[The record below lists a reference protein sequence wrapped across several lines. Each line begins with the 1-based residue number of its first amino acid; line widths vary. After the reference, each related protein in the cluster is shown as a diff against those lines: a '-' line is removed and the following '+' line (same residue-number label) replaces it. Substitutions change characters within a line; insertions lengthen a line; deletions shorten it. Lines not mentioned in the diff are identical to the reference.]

1 MSDQHI
7 SSAFDRD
14 LEAVQAMIMRMGG
27 LAEQAILD
35 GVRALAERDTDL
47 AETVRRGDRALDL
60 LEQQIQDEAAR
71 VIALR
76 SPVSVDLRMVLTVM
90 RLASGL
96 ERVGDYAKNIAK
108 RTTVLAGARPIEGT
122 DIMLRRM
129 AAEVQSMLHDTL
141 DAFIMRDVD
150 RAGAVITRD
159 EDVDQ
164 IYNSLFRE
172 LLTFMMEDPRAIT
185 PAMHLHFI
193 AKNLERMGDL
203 ITNMAEQVIYLVT
216 GARPIE
222 ERHKG
227 DVTAFMSAPK

>member
-216 GARPIE
+216 GARPVE